1 MQSSPLTTPDQEV
14 KSLLLYCC
22 TLQDPEEEED
32 TESGDREGEVRA
44 ERIARI
50 QVKLEKYKKLL
61 QEEETAL
68 QEAQNV
74 YVVGMEESISDKEQ
88 HR

>member
-1 MQSSPLTTPDQEV
+1 ML
-14 KSLLLYCC
+14 
-22 TLQDPEEEED
+22 EEWALFRGATHTH
-32 TESGDREGEVRA
+32 TELSDREGEVRA

-61 QEEETAL
+61 QEEESSL

-74 YVVGMEESISDKEQ
+74 YVSGMEESISDKEQ
-88 HR
+88 QK

>member
-1 MQSSPLTTPDQEV
+1 ML
-14 KSLLLYCC
+14 
-22 TLQDPEEEED
+22 EEWALFRGATHTH

-44 ERIARI
+44 ETIARI

-61 QEEETAL
+61 QEEESSL

-74 YVVGMEESISDKEQ
+74 YVSGMEESISDKEQ
-88 HR
+88 QK

>member
-1 MQSSPLTTPDQEV
+1 MSIIDFYNENN
-14 KSLLLYCC
+14 YCA
-22 TLQDPEEEED
+22 TSIYIFINYQDPEEEED

-61 QEEETAL
+61 QEEESSL

-74 YVVGMEESISDKEQ
+74 YVSGMEESISDKEQ
-88 HR
+88 QK